1 MSLGGSALLL
11 PNVIGLISLPNF
23 LPQSYA
29 PGPVVS
35 ELPGYGRAL
44 AGDLSNLVTAD
55 FGLVT
60 ASAL

>member
-1 MSLGGSALLL
+1 M
-11 PNVIGLISLPNF
+11 SLPNF

-44 AGDLSNLVTAD
+44 AGDLSNFIAAD

-60 ASAL
+60 ASALYGS